1 MCYLASEV
9 GDLMIGKIPE
19 EMIEQIR
26 SQSDIVDVISDYMQL
41 TKRGRNWFGLCPFH
55 GENTPSFSVSQ
66 DKQIFHCFGC
76 GAGGNAITFV
86 MDIENITFPDAL
98 VKLGNRV
105 GIHLDIQSNS
115 ISKENHAYSKKEE
128 KMLEAHEFTADFYHH
143 LLMNTEEGEQA
154 LNYLLKRGFTKELIE
169 TNGIGWSLPAWDSLS
184 VLLKRKGYELE
195 EMAECGLIIK
205 RENDHTYFD
214 RFRGR
219 VMFPIRDENGKV
231 IAFSGRIIDS
241 IDEAK
246 YLNSPE
252 SPIFHKSQVLF
263 NLDKARTVIRK
274 KRQVILMEGFM
285 DVLAANQA
293 GVYNA
298 VATMG
303 TSLTP
308 QHITKLKRL
317 SEQIL
322 ICYDGDNA
330 GWEAAKRAAEM
341 LYAEK
346 LKVEVAVLPEKLDP
360 DEYIKKY
367 GPESFVQQILEK
379 PHAYIAFM
387 MMHARR
393 NKNFQFENDVL
404 QFTQEV
410 LEQLVGRSSPIER
423 DLYIKQIA
431 LETNIS
437 EEAIYAQYRKLE
449 ADNAKNF
456 NRADNLKQIK
466 KVEFQAKKPLT
477 ATERAERLLLSHMLT
492 NVDVVDRIL
501 KSDDPEPFVRD
512 EYSAVFVRLIG
523 FYEEH
528 GSADYQRF
536 LEILED
542 LDLRKIVM
550 EAALVEHDPE
560 QAEAEISDCL
570 RQLKKHRIEVEI
582 KKLLNDSQEA
592 EKMHEHK
599 RALQLAQEIIQL
611 RKSLS
616 AI

>member
-1 MCYLASEV
+1 MN
-9 GDLMIGKIPE
+9 GKIPE

-26 SQSDIVDVISDYMQL
+26 SQVDIVDVISDYMQL
-41 TKRGRNWFGLCPFH
+41 TKKGRNWFGLCPFH

-76 GAGGNAITFV
+76 SAGGNAITFV
-86 MDIENITFPDAL
+86 MDMDNIPFPNA
-98 VKLGNRV
+98 VAKLGERI
-105 GIHLDIQSNS
+105 GIHLDIQSDSINNS
-115 ISKENHAYSKKEE
+115 SQSYSKKEE
-128 KMLEAHEFTADFYHH
+128 KMIEAHEFAAEFYHH
-143 LLMNTEEGEQA
+143 LLMNTEDGEQA
-154 LNYLLKRGFTKELIE
+154 LNYLLKRGFTKDHIE
-169 TNGIGWSLPAWDSLS
+169 TNGIGWSLPAWDTLS
-184 VLLKRKGYELE
+184 VLLKRKGFTLE
-195 EMAECGLIIK
+195 EMAECGLIIHK
-205 RENDHTYFD
+205 ESDHTYFD

-241 IDEAK
+241 RDEAK

-263 NLDKARTVIRK
+263 NLDKARTSIRK
-274 KRQVILMEGFM
+274 QRQVILMEGFM

-303 TSLTP
+303 TSLTQ

-317 SEQIL
+317 SEQII

-330 GWEAAKRAAEM
+330 GWDAAKRAAEM
-341 LYAEK
+341 LYAES
-346 LKVEVAVLPEKLDP
+346 LKVDIAVLPEKLDP
-360 DEYIKKY
+360 DEYIRKY
-367 GPESFVQQILEK
+367 NAESFIKQILEK

-387 MMHARR
+387 MMYARR

-404 QFTQEV
+404 QYIQEV

-423 DLYIKQIA
+423 DLYIKQ
-431 LETNIS
+431 LSNETNIS
-437 EEAIYAQYRKLE
+437 EEAIYAQFRKL
-449 ADNAKNF
+449 DGNNAKNF
-456 NRADNLKQIK
+456 KRTEQRNQPLTIELHQPKT
-466 KVEFQAKKPLT
+466 LT
-477 ATERAERLLLSHMLT
+477 ATDRAERLLLSHMLF
-492 NVDVVDRIL
+492 DLEVVTTIL
-501 KSDDPEPFVRD
+501 KSEDTQPFARD
-512 EYSAVFVRLIG
+512 EYRAVFVRLIG

-528 GSADYQRF
+528 QTADYQRF
-536 LEILED
+536 LEMID
-542 LDLRKIVM
+542 DPALRKLVM
-550 EAALVEHDPE
+550 EAALVDRDPDHA
-560 QAEAEISDCL
+560 QAEIADCL
-570 RQLKKHRIEVEI
+570 RHLKKHRIEEQI
-582 KKLLNDSQEA
+582 KKLQHDSQEA

-599 RALQLAQEIIQL
+599 RALEMVQQIIQL

>member
-1 MCYLASEV
+1 MT
-9 GDLMIGKIPE
+9 GKIPE

-76 GAGGNAITFV
+76 GAGGNSITFV
-86 MDIENITFPDAL
+86 MDMENIPFPDAV
-98 VKLGNRV
+98 VKLGSRI
-105 GIHLDIQSNS
+105 GIHLELQSQS
-115 ISKENHAYSKKEE
+115 ISREHSAYSKKEE
-128 KMLEAHEFTADFYHH
+128 KMLEAHEFAAEYFHH
-143 LLMNTEEGEQA
+143 LLLNTEEGEQA
-154 LNYLLKRGFTKELIE
+154 LNYLLKRGFTKESIE
-169 TNGIGWSLPAWDSLS
+169 TIGIGWSLPAWDTLS
-184 VLLKRKGYELE
+184 VLLGRKGFDLE
-195 EMAECGLIIK
+195 EMAECGLIIQ

-219 VMFPIRDENGKV
+219 IMFPIRDENGKV
-231 IAFSGRIIDS
+231 IAFSGRVIDTQ
-241 IDEAK
+241 DEAK

-252 SPIFHKSQVLF
+252 TPIFHKSQVLF

-322 ICYDGDNA
+322 ICYDGDSA
-330 GWEAAKRAAEM
+330 GWEAAKRASEM
-341 LYAEK
+341 LHSENV
-346 LKVEVAVLPEKLDP
+346 KVQVAVLPEKLDP

-367 GPESFVQQILEK
+367 GAESFVQQILEK

-387 MMHARR
+387 MMHARK

-404 QFTQEV
+404 QYTQEV

-431 LETNIS
+431 SETNIS

-449 ADNAKNF
+449 AK
-456 NRADNLKQIK
+456 R
-466 KVEFQAKKPLT
+466 AKKYSRPENRQQTSQVAVQTKKTLN
-477 ATERAERLLLSHMLT
+477 ATERAERLLLTHMLSS
-492 NVDVVDRIL
+492 VDVVDRVL
-501 KSDDPEPFVRD
+501 KESELEPFIRD
-512 EYSAVFVRLIG
+512 GYNAVFVRLVG

-528 GSADYQRF
+528 GSPDYQRF
-536 LEILED
+536 LEVLED
-542 LDLRKIVM
+542 PELRKLVM
-550 EAALVEHDPE
+550 EAALAEHDPD
-560 QAEAEISDCL
+560 QAEAEISDCMK
-570 RQLKKHRIEVEI
+570 QLKKHRIEMEI
-582 KKLLNDSQEA
+582 KKLLHDSQEA

-599 RALQLAQEIIQL
+599 RALEIAQAVIQL